1 LCEVFRKSLIESS
14 TDTLVGELEGR
25 LLALPLAATAVQY
38 LEPLDSDG
46 LVSQNDEV
54 SAWRIWGDSGISR
67 RFIILNS
74 VVDMDPPPLGS
85 ETCFRIRIGN
95 YVRCELDQAVI
106 ISFLSGSELI
116 EENR

>member
-1 LCEVFRKSLIESS
+1 MHCVFSKSLNESSYTVFRKSLNESCVFRKSLIESS

-54 SAWRIWGDSGISR
+54 SGG
-67 RFIILNS
+67 NS
-74 VVDMDPPPLGS
+74 KLHCP
-85 ETCFRIRIGN
+85 
-95 YVRCELDQAVI
+95 
-106 ISFLSGSELI
+106 
-116 EENR
+116 

>member
-1 LCEVFRKSLIESS
+1 MRALTLCFFRKSLIESS

-54 SAWRIWGDSGISR
+54 SVG
-67 RFIILNS
+67 NS
-74 VVDMDPPPLGS
+74 KLV
-85 ETCFRIRIGN
+85 
-95 YVRCELDQAVI
+95 QAMAKDV
-106 ISFLSGSELI
+106 FH
-116 EENR
+116 N